1 VAAAGLV
8 TLCVGAAVA
17 VEDVRDKQHC
27 SHLGGTAAGISSIVQ
42 RPARFIGLDLVAAG
56 ALASSEGYAH
66 RVICRDGED
75 LPGILDRSKRRIN
88 FGVHRGTVVG
98 YWLG

>member
-1 VAAAGLV
+1 VAAACLV

-27 SHLGGTAAGISSIVQ
+27 SHPGDTAAGIGSTVR
-42 RPARFIGLDLVAAG
+42 RPARFIALDLAAAQ
-56 ALASSEGYAH
+56 ALARSEGYAY